1 MDINGGMRGMRG
13 MKGEM
18 IWLLTEIRERE
29 REREIGSVRDGER

>member
-1 MDINGGMRGMRG
+1 MRG

-29 REREIGSVRDGER
+29 REIGSGRDGER